1 MPDPA
6 ARRRCAP
13 RFGYARFVSRLL
25 EELRT
30 LVLPRAPSN
39 GANSLGLPGAWA
51 YRADGPERFSK
62 RNASTLC
69 VGVVLQGKKEV
80 DLGGE
85 LLQYDAAHC
94 IVLTGELEYAARV
107 VEASPSRPYLS
118 LVLSVQP
125 DLVARTLLA
134 LGEVDPAPQPRVVG
148 APRSAFLANV
158 DDRVLEPLVRFVRC
172 LDDAAER
179 RVIAP
184 LAIEELVF
192 RLLRSDAAGALR
204 RAACRGGDEG
214 RIADSMAFIRANARR
229 KLTVEQLA
237 KRAAMSPSHFAH
249 RFRDVAHVSP
259 MRYLKHVR
267 LEQARV
273 LLIQPQAR
281 TSEVADRVGYG
292 SLTHFT
298 RDFKQHFGLAPGRY
312 AREVAGSGNTSAAL
326 ALAPAA
332 SSA

>member
-1 MPDPA
+1 
-6 ARRRCAP
+6 
-13 RFGYARFVSRLL
+13 VSSLL
-25 EELRT
+25 DELRT
-30 LVLPRAPSN
+30 LALPHAVSN
-39 GANSLGLPGAWA
+39 GANSLGIPGAWV
-51 YRADGPERFSK
+51 YRADAPERFSK

-69 VGVVLQGKKEV
+69 VGIVLQGRKEV
-80 DLGGE
+80 DVDGE
-85 LLQYDAAHC
+85 LLTYDAAHC

-107 VEASPSRPYLS
+107 LEASAARPYLS
-118 LVLSVQP
+118 LVLAVPP

-134 LGEVDPAPQPRVVG
+134 LADIDGAQPRLVG

-172 LDDAAER
+172 LHDAAER

-192 RLLRSDAAGALR
+192 RLLRSDAASALR

-214 RIADSMAFIRANARR
+214 RIADAMAFIRANARR

-273 LLIQPQAR
+273 LLVQSRAR
-281 TSEVADRVGYG
+281 ASEIADRVGYG

-312 AREVAGSGNTSAAL
+312 ARTMAGSDKSSAAL
-326 ALAPAA
+326 ALVPAVG
-332 SSA
+332 SA

>member
-1 MPDPA
+1 V
-6 ARRRCAP
+6 
-13 RFGYARFVSRLL
+13 GHLL
-25 EELRT
+25 EELRS
-30 LVLPRAPSN
+30 LVLPRAVEP
-39 GANSLGLPGAWA
+39 GANALGIPGAWA
-51 YRADGPERFSK
+51 YRADGPERFRKSS
-62 RNASTLC
+62 ASTLS
-69 VGVVLQGKKEV
+69 VGIVLQGKKEV
-80 DLGGE
+80 DVGGE
-85 LLQYDAAHC
+85 LLEYDVSHC

-107 VEASPSRPYLS
+107 IEASPARPYLS
-118 LVLSVQP
+118 LVLSVPP

-134 LGEVDPAPQPRVVG
+134 LADTDAAPQPPVVG

-158 DDRVLEPLVRFVRC
+158 DDGVLEPLVRFVRS

-192 RLLRSDAAGALR
+192 RLLRSDAASALR

-214 RIADSMAFIRANARR
+214 RIADTMAFIRANTQR
-229 KLTVEQLA
+229 KLTVGQLA
-237 KRAAMSPSHFAH
+237 KRAGMSPSHFAH

-259 MRYLKHVR
+259 MRYVKHVR

-273 LLIQPQAR
+273 LLVQSQAR
-281 TSEVADRVGYG
+281 TSEIADRVGYS

-312 AREVAGSGNTSAAL
+312 AREVAGSGNRSAAL
-326 ALAPAA
+326 ALAPAGV
-332 SSA
+332 SA